1 MISSWAAYSS
11 GRFVI
16 GVPVSSRMLPLSGML
31 LLMFFAALVRC
42 VVLFLQ

>member
-1 MISSWAAYSS
+1 MISSCAAYSS

-31 LLMFFAALVRC
+31 LLMFFAALVLC
-42 VVLFLQ
+42 AVLFLQ